1 MNQAKSGKSAI
12 AGIQQPANRQLPERA
27 TLITIVLLTSS
38 VLVFLALASLVIRN
52 WTADFDRAILL
63 IMRNPTDLADPIG
76 PTWFE
81 ELMRDVTGLGGLGLL
96 TFVTLTVAG
105 FLALSGSLRNAI
117 AVILAVGSGV
127 ILSSLLKYGFDRP
140 RPDLVAYGTRIYT
153 SSFPSGHAFMA
164 ATVYFTLGIMLAR
177 KFEPLRLRVFIMAI
191 SMLVT
196 FAVGASRL
204 YLGVHWP
211 TDVIAGWSIGAGW
224 ALFCSTLMVRLKAD

>member
-12 AGIQQPANRQLPERA
+12 AGIQQSANRQPPERA

-38 VLVFLALASLVIRN
+38 VLTFLALASLVMRN
-52 WTADFDRAILL
+52 WTTDFDRAILL

-81 ELMRDVTGLGGLGLL
+81 ELMRDVSGLGGLGLL
-96 TFVTLTVAG
+96 TFITLAVAG

-164 ATVYFTLGIMLAR
+164 ATVYFTLGIILAR
-177 KFEPLRLRVFIMAI
+177 KFEPRLLRIFIMAI

-196 FAVGASRL
+196 FAVGASRI

-211 TDVIAGWSIGAGW
+211 TDVIAGWTIGAGW
-224 ALFCSTLMVRLKAD
+224 ALFCSTLMVRLKVD

>member
-12 AGIQQPANRQLPERA
+12 AGIQQSANRQLPERA

-38 VLVFLALASLVIRN
+38 VLVFLALASLVMRN

-81 ELMRDVTGLGGLGLL
+81 ELMRDVSGLGGLGLL

-177 KFEPLRLRVFIMAI
+177 KFEPRPLRVFIMAI

-196 FAVGASRL
+196 FAVGASRI

-224 ALFCSTLMVRLKAD
+224 ALFCSTLIVRLKAD